1 MPRPVR
7 IQYAGAVYQVMR
19 RGDRR
24 EAIFA
29 DDGNR
34 EMSLGT
40 LGQMCVRS
48 GVRVHNAVLTSN
60 HCHLLLE
67 TAESNPVAEMKWFHG
82 TYTQRLN
89 VRHRLSGHLFVSRS
103 QSAALTL
110 RTRGKLIMRIEV
122 LLMIFAFCQFSMSHL
137 SSGQTSGAKI
147 SETELSRIQNEI
159 ETGDGRGFEEAAK
172 LRINEAVDLLAI
184 YALGADKA
192 RSARA
197 LEVLRDLP
205 GLSAHMKQRLL
216 SLRSKPAGEYDMP
229 KEFDLLVAVGGE
241 RAAAATAP
249 FLFVSDAVVSL
260 GVDYSTSPVWYQAVK
275 ALSDM
280 HLPDRPVNREYFDL
294 TAADV
299 EAWKRWAKEK
309 GYNDD
314 TIPQL
319 MTFKEKGVPT
329 DLIAQSYAASRSD
342 HASSPAAAIQQ
353 EAAPTTSASSPV
365 PAPSSVTRNVA
376 ESPAAFVEREPP
388 VWLSMAAIVTV
399 LVIVAL
405 ALKRRR

>member
-1 MPRPVR
+1 MERYQP
-7 IQYAGAVYQVMR
+7 IAV
-19 RGDRR
+19 
-24 EAIFA
+24 
-29 DDGNR
+29 
-34 EMSLGT
+34 
-40 LGQMCVRS
+40 
-48 GVRVHNAVLTSN
+48 
-60 HCHLLLE
+60 
-67 TAESNPVAEMKWFHG
+67 
-82 TYTQRLN
+82 
-89 VRHRLSGHLFVSRS
+89 
-103 QSAALTL
+103 
-110 RTRGKLIMRIEV
+110 KLIMRIEV
-122 LLMIFAFCQFSMSHL
+122 ILLIFAFCQVSMNDL
-137 SSGQTSGAKI
+137 SFGQTSGREAG
-147 SETELSRIQNEI
+147 ETELSRIQNAI
-159 ETGDGRGFEEAAK
+159 EAGDGRAFEEAAK

-197 LEVLRDLP
+197 LEVLRGLP

-280 HLPDRPVNREYFDL
+280 HLQDRPVNKEYFDL

-309 GYNDD
+309 GYKDD
-314 TIPQL
+314 TMPHL
-319 MTFKEKGVPT
+319 MTFKEKGVPAK
-329 DLIAQSYAASRSD
+329 LIARSYAASRSG
-342 HASSPAAAIQQ
+342 HPSSPAAAQQ
-353 EAAPTTSASSPV
+353 DAAPTASGPRPV
-365 PAPSSVTRNVA
+365 PASSSITRKVA
-376 ESPAAFVEREPP
+376 ESPAAFVEREPR
-388 VWLSMAAIVTV
+388 VWLWLAGIVTV